1 MHFEERRESLSLNK
15 LSLLASAKVILYT
28 PIPTI
33 FFNYLQENI
42 IVSIVSVVERLGRVR
57 VKTTTF
63 HLFLRFFFFSST
75 LLLVSNPE
83 GNNASVN
90 AIYFLATKQISLQWQ
105 CLICRPI
112 Q

>member
-63 HLFLRFFFFSST
+63 HLFLRFFFFFFDSFA
-75 LLLVSNPE
+75 
-83 GNNASVN
+83 G
-90 AIYFLATKQISLQWQ
+90 Q
-105 CLICRPI
+105 
-112 Q
+112 

>member
-1 MHFEERRESLSLNK
+1 MRGENHYLLNK

-28 PIPTI
+28 PIRTI
-33 FFNYLQENI
+33 FFTYLQENI

-90 AIYFLATKQISLQWQ
+90 AIYFLATK
-105 CLICRPI
+105 
-112 Q
+112 

>member
-1 MHFEERRESLSLNK
+1 MRGENHYLLNK

-28 PIPTI
+28 PIRTI
-33 FFNYLQENI
+33 FFTYLQENI
-42 IVSIVSVVERLGRVR
+42 IVSIVSVLERLGRVR

-63 HLFLRFFFFSST
+63 HLFLRFFFSST

>member
-42 IVSIVSVVERLGRVR
+42 IVSIVSVVERLGRLSVR
-57 VKTTTF
+57 TTTF
-63 HLFLRFFFFSST
+63 HLFLRFFFFFDSFA
-75 LLLVSNPE
+75 
-83 GNNASVN
+83 G
-90 AIYFLATKQISLQWQ
+90 Q
-105 CLICRPI
+105 
-112 Q
+112 